1 MVTRGNAAYAGLF
14 LEKPDTFDID
24 YAISAA
30 LSALERHDNASGS
43 PLRRSTRRPAVSRT
57 VERHPSRRRQ
67 RPSQACG
74 LHPHR
79 C

>member
-43 PLRRSTRRPAVSRT
+43 PLRRSTP
-57 VERHPSRRRQ
+57 
-67 RPSQACG
+67 C
-74 LHPHR
+74 
-79 C
+79 

>member
-43 PLRRSTRRPAVSRT
+43 PLRRSALCGPKPA
-57 VERHPSRRRQ
+57 
-67 RPSQACG
+67 RPSDPIPPPCVPTSRLAFKIK
-74 LHPHR
+74 
-79 C
+79 